1 MKILIVDDSK
11 FMRNYI
17 KKTLNNIEDLEDIT
31 FFEASN
37 GNEAIK
43 VYKSIKPDIVTMDM
57 VLGDISGVK
66 ATKEIKE
73 FDKKAKIIMCSSMGQ
88 KCMIKEAI
96 MAGIDDYILKPFKDN
111 QLIETVLKLNERL
124 LVN

>member
-1 MKILIVDDSK
+1 MNILIVDDSK

-17 KKTLNNIEDLEDIT
+17 KKTLNNIEDWGDIT

-37 GNEAIK
+37 GIEAIEA
-43 VYKSIKPDIVTMDM
+43 YKLIKPDIVTMDM
-57 VLGDISGVK
+57 VLGDMSGVK

-73 FDKKAKIIMCSSMGQ
+73 FDKEAKIIMCSSMGQ

-96 MAGIDDYILKPFKDN
+96 MAGIDDYILKPFKDK
-111 QLIETVLKLNERL
+111 QLIDAILKLNKRL